1 MNQYDREKLIEDYR
15 QYRERMKQQ
24 KVTRDFGDMFVE
36 EPVVEGTVGA
46 YKWDE

>member
-1 MNQYDREKLIEDYR
+1 MIPYDREKLIEDYR

-24 KVTRDFGDMFVE
+24 KVTRDFSDMFMA

-46 YKWDE
+46 YKRDE